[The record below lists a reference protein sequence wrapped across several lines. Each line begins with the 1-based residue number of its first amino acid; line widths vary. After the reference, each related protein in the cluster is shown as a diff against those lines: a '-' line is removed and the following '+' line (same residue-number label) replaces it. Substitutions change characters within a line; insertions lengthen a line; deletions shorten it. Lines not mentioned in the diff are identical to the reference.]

1 MKTKPVSKTI
11 RRSVALSR
19 DLVERVTQVA
29 PPESGQN
36 LNRLVTVALEEFVA
50 RRQQEAFEE
59 TMAQMAADPAI
70 RSESAAISKEFAAAD
85 ADGLKDD

>member
-1 MKTKPVSKTI
+1 MKTKTVSKTI
-11 RRSVALSR
+11 RRSVALPR
-19 DLVERVTQVA
+19 VLVERVAQVA
-29 PPESGQN
+29 PPESGQT

-59 TMAQMAADPAI
+59 AMARMAADQAI
-70 RSESAAISKEFAAAD
+70 RAENAAISKEFAAAD